1 MAIISLLSV
10 LSQCLDRTSIKQ
22 LSVIVKAMLTISG
35 RVTMLGLSRWS
46 EKGGS
51 YRTLQRFYRQSIPWE
66 TVYWLL
72 FRHHLQDGES
82 EQLLAGDESVVTK
95 AGKKT
100 YGLDRFFSS
109 IFNRP
114 VRGLAFFTLSLVS
127 VHKRKAYPLAFEQVI
142 KESEPMGVPAK
153 KAKRPA
159 KRDKGAKP
167 VGKAGR
173 PKGSKNKNKRT
184 IEWTPELRRVERM
197 VSALLKRV
205 QPFCLIR
212 YLLLAQRAPRHFGN
226 NNVMQMVRQMLS
238 LHLISKLRNDSA
250 LYFCYSGDQKPT
262 GARKRYGPRI
272 DYACIPAQY
281 LVQSTEQAGICTEIF
296 QATMLHKAFA
306 DPLNVV
312 LLVKTNLATQQTAHV
327 VLFSSDLTL
336 AYDKL
341 IDYYRLRFQIE
352 FNFRD
357 AKQFWGLEDFMNVK
371 QTPVTN
377 AVGLAFLM
385 VLLSQSLLARLRT
398 QVPDFSILDL
408 KALFRA
414 RRYAQAA
421 IQLLPVSPD
430 PILIDNLLDAMPLL
444 GAIHPG
450 TAFYSNP

>member
-1 MAIISLLSV
+1 MDIISLLSV
-10 LSQCLDRTSIKQ
+10 LSQCLDGTSLKQ

-51 YRTLQRFYRQSIPWE
+51 YRTLQRFYGQSIPWE
-66 TVYWLL
+66 TVYWLV
-72 FRHHLQDGES
+72 FRHHIQRGES
-82 EQLLAGDESVVTK
+82 EQLVAGDESVVTK
-95 AGKKT
+95 AGKVT
-100 YGLDRFFSS
+100 HGLERFFSS
-109 IFNRP
+109 IVKRP
-114 VRGLAFFTLSLVS
+114 VWGLAFFTLSLVS
-127 VHKRKAYPLAFEQVI
+127 VRDRKAYPVAFEQVV
-142 KESEPMGVPAK
+142 KEATPAAVAPPK
-153 KAKRPA
+153 KAKRVP
-159 KRDKGAKP
+159 KRDKGTKP
-167 VGKAGR
+167 AGKAGR
-173 PKGSKNKNKRT
+173 PQGSKNKNKRT
-184 IEWTPELRRVERM
+184 IEWTSEVRRLERM

-212 YLLLAQRAPRHFGN
+212 YLLLDGHFGN
-226 NNVMQMVRQMLS
+226 NNVMQMVRQRLS

-250 LYFCYSGDQKPT
+250 LYFCYTGDQKRT
-262 GARKRYGPRI
+262 GARKRYGARI
-272 DYACIPAQY
+272 DYARIPPQY
-281 LVQSTEQAGICTEIF
+281 LVQSTEQARIRTEIF
-296 QATMLHKAFA
+296 HATMLHKAFA

-312 LLVKTNLATQQTAHV
+312 VLLKTNLTTLQTAHV

-385 VLLSQSLLARLRT
+385 VLLSQILLARWRT

-414 RRYAQAA
+414 RRYAQVVL
-421 IQLLPVSPD
+421 QLLPVSPN

-444 GAIHPG
+444 GAIHAG
-450 TAFYSNP
+450 TPFNANP

>member
-1 MAIISLLSV
+1 
-10 LSQCLDRTSIKQ
+10 
-22 LSVIVKAMLTISG
+22 
-35 RVTMLGLSRWS
+35 
-46 EKGGS
+46 
-51 YRTLQRFYRQSIPWE
+51 
-66 TVYWLL
+66 
-72 FRHHLQDGES
+72 LQDGES

-95 AGKKT
+95 AGKT
-100 YGLDRFFSS
+100 THGLERFFSS
-109 IFNRP
+109 IVKRP
-114 VRGLAFFTLSLVS
+114 VWGLAFFTLSLVS
-127 VHKRKAYPLAFEQVI
+127 VRKRKAYPLAFEQVI
-142 KESEPMGVPAK
+142 KEGEPLVEPTK
-153 KAKRPA
+153 KAKRGG
-159 KRDKGAKP
+159 KREKGAKP
-167 VGKAGR
+167 AGKAGR

-184 IEWTPELRRVERM
+184 IEWTPELRRLERM

-212 YLLLAQRAPRHFGN
+212 YLLLDGHFGN
-226 NNVMQMVRQMLS
+226 NNVMQMVRQRLS

-250 LYFCYSGDQKPT
+250 LYFCYTGDQKPT

-272 DYACIPAQY
+272 DYARIPSQY
-281 LVQSTEQAGICTEIF
+281 LVQSTEQAGIRTEIF

-312 LLVKTNLATQQTAHV
+312 VLLKTNLTTRQMAHV

-371 QTPVTN
+371 ETPVTN

-385 VLLSQSLLARLRT
+385 VLLSQSLLARWRT
-398 QVPDFSILDL
+398 QLPDFSILDL

-421 IQLLPVSPD
+421 LQLLPVSPD
-430 PILIDNLLDAMPLL
+430 PILIDNVLDAMPRL
-444 GAIHPG
+444 GAIHAG
-450 TAFYSNP
+450 TAFNTNP

>member
-1 MAIISLLSV
+1 MDIISLLSV
-10 LSQCLDRTSIKQ
+10 LSQCLDGTSIKQ

-51 YRTLQRFYRQSIPWE
+51 YRTLQRFYSQSIPWE

-72 FRHHLQDGES
+72 FRHHIQRGES
-82 EQLLAGDESVVTK
+82 EHLVAGDESVVTK
-95 AGKKT
+95 AGKET
-100 YGLDRFFSS
+100 HGLERFFSS
-109 IFNRP
+109 IVKRP
-114 VRGLAFFTLSLVS
+114 VWGLAFFTLSLVS
-127 VHKRKAYPLAFEQVI
+127 VRDRKAYPLAFEQVV
-142 KESEPMGVPAK
+142 KEADPATVAPTK
-153 KAKRPA
+153 KAKRGS

-167 VGKAGR
+167 AGQAGR

-184 IEWTPELRRVERM
+184 IEWTPELRRLERL

-212 YLLLAQRAPRHFGN
+212 YLLLDGHFGN

-250 LYFCYSGDQKPT
+250 LYFCYTGDQKPT

-272 DYACIPAQY
+272 DYTQIPAQY
-281 LVQSTEQAGICTEIF
+281 LVQSTEQAGIRTEIF

-312 LLVKTNLATQQTAHV
+312 LLVKTNLSTLQTAHV

-371 QTPVTN
+371 ETPVTN

-385 VLLSQSLLARLRT
+385 VLLSQILLARWRAK
-398 QVPDFSILDL
+398 VPDFSILDL

-414 RRYAQAA
+414 RRYAQVAL
-421 IQLLPVSPD
+421 QLLPVSQD
-430 PILIDNLLDAMPLL
+430 PILIDQMLDAMPLL
-444 GAIHPG
+444 GAIHAGPSF
-450 TAFYSNP
+450 TPNP